1 LQVFKQIASG
11 VGESIKAF
19 SEGQAASAK
28 LLQSITNNSNLT
40 AGAFGRLTTFADKL
54 KLATG
59 VDDDVINGQIQ
70 YLNGLGLTEDKI
82 KAVLT
87 ASTNLAAAGVMP
99 LDAAVKAMAKTYEG
113 MGGALAKQIPA
124 IGNLT
129 KEQLAAGGAIALVQK
144 NFAGMAETASNTLE
158 GKTKKMGMVIEDIKK
173 SFGAAFGATAA
184 VAFDAIG
191 PVLEK
196 ISSWLKDK
204 LPQII
209 SFMQNL
215 PAIAAVAFKA
225 VGDMI
230 AKVFTWDFMV
240 TSFVAVINAI
250 IQIMKSSL
258 TILVA
263 VVEAVGQTI
272 WQPLKFGFDTIV
284 YGINFAFTSLV
295 NFFIKGF
302 QDLVNE
308 AIGGINKIID
318 GANKIPGIDIANIE
332 KVSMTMV
339 PDPSK
344 PLFDKAAIDAS
355 WKNLGS
361 TFVSESGKIISSLA
375 KAGST
380 IGDQFAPIVSEAGKQ
395 ISAIVK
401 AGEPAAEAFRSGA
414 DAVQGAVS
422 VLTTEVAAIPSAMA
436 DSFSEATLVGAGSGG
451 AYIPTAPTDM
461 ESLTGGI
468 GDLFS
473 AADPVAGIM
482 GALGP
487 LVGAVQ
493 PLIDMFMSA
502 NPLMAVLLP
511 IIQGFVSVLGPAVG
525 AVIKPVIDALTK
537 VGVML
542 GAVLLPILQVLT
554 PIFNILA
561 QMIITLVTPL
571 IQLLAPALSL
581 VVVLFSA
588 LEPIL
593 KVIMT
598 AFTILMAPIK
608 FVADL
613 FSWIGEIFKAVGHNI
628 GEFVKNLLTP
638 WKANYTAGPGAF
650 QSDAFSGLGDRIAE
664 IWKTSAQTDLSGYAN
679 PSGSG
684 SSTTPGSSAS
694 YSGPSVQNFYFTI
707 DNTNSL
713 YLDKRD
719 LALLIRTEIRS
730 AEALGM

>member
-1 LQVFKQIASG
+1 
-11 VGESIKAF
+11 
-19 SEGQAASAK
+19 
-28 LLQSITNNSNLT
+28 
-40 AGAFGRLTTFADKL
+40 
-54 KLATG
+54 
-59 VDDDVINGQIQ
+59 
-70 YLNGLGLTEDKI
+70 
-82 KAVLT
+82 
-87 ASTNLAAAGVMP
+87 
-99 LDAAVKAMAKTYEG
+99 
-113 MGGALAKQIPA
+113 
-124 IGNLT
+124 
-129 KEQLAAGGAIALVQK
+129 
-144 NFAGMAETASNTLE
+144 
-158 GKTKKMGMVIEDIKK
+158 
-173 SFGAAFGATAA
+173 
-184 VAFDAIG
+184 
-191 PVLEK
+191 
-196 ISSWLKDK
+196 
-204 LPQII
+204 
-209 SFMQNL
+209 
-215 PAIAAVAFKA
+215 
-225 VGDMI
+225 
-230 AKVFTWDFMV
+230 
-240 TSFVAVINAI
+240 
-250 IQIMKSSL
+250 
-258 TILVA
+258 
-263 VVEAVGQTI
+263 
-272 WQPLKFGFDTIV
+272 
-284 YGINFAFTSLV
+284 
-295 NFFIKGF
+295 
-302 QDLVNE
+302 
-308 AIGGINKIID
+308 
-318 GANKIPGIDIANIE
+318 
-332 KVSMTMV
+332 
-339 PDPSK
+339 
-344 PLFDKAAIDAS
+344 
-355 WKNLGS
+355 
-361 TFVSESGKIISSLA
+361 
-375 KAGST
+375 
-380 IGDQFAPIVSEAGKQ
+380 
-395 ISAIVK
+395 
-401 AGEPAAEAFRSGA
+401 
-414 DAVQGAVS
+414 
-422 VLTTEVAAIPSAMA
+422 
-436 DSFSEATLVGAGSGG
+436 
-451 AYIPTAPTDM
+451 M